1 MLMVVFTEVM
11 VAVEEAANNMSKS
24 FVLSDE
30 ILDHKINDLQ
40 FEKKYSHNASCSL
53 NDLELFTNGH
63 PIDFYRELRE
73 NAPVFYHDPMPTD
86 PEPGFWVLSKYE
98 DVKYV
103 SMNPKIFSSQYA
115 SGNLLTLGTEENRH
129 PKLFKSTIDHM
140 LNLDGEM
147 HLNLRKEHMPFV
159 KPGYVEELNKK
170 VSIKVTELLDNIA
183 PMGECNLVKEV
194 SQQLPIF
201 TLSEIL
207 GIPDSDRQKLVSWME
222 FLELAQYFTYEMI
235 KEQNEGKTDST
246 PDPAMVDMFNSMIDE
261 MFDYGRFIL
270 NSKRKNPANDLLSA
284 IANSRIKGEELSQ
297 EFLDGSWLLIIFAG
311 NDTTRNTLSGGIK
324 LLHENQNQKDLLL
337 NDKGLL
343 PNFINETVRCVS
355 PVIHMRRT
363 SLEET
368 EINGQRIGP
377 HEKIAL
383 WYGAANRDPDI
394 FKNPDEFDI
403 LRENNDK
410 HLAFGIGRHTCL
422 GKPIA
427 LMQLKEFYSQFLTK
441 FKDFEMNG
449 DWKVAPN
456 NFVHAIQ
463 EMPIK
468 FKVKK

>member
-1 MLMVVFTEVM
+1 
-11 VAVEEAANNMSKS
+11 MSKG
-24 FVLSDE
+24 FILSDE
-30 ILDHKINDLQ
+30 VLNHEINNPAYK
-40 FEKKYSHNASCSL
+40 EKYSFNPTDQL
-53 NDLELFTNGH
+53 NDLDLFTKGQ
-63 PIDFYRELRE
+63 PFSLYKDLRD
-73 NAPVFYHDPMPTD
+73 NAPVFYHEPMPTD
-86 PEPGFWVLSKYE
+86 PEPGYWVLTKYE
-98 DVKYV
+98 DIKYV

-115 SGNLLTLGTEENRH
+115 TGNLLTLGTEENRH

-147 HLNLRKEHMPFV
+147 HLGLRKEHMPFF
-159 KPGYVEELNKK
+159 KPDYINDLRKK
-170 VSIKVTELLDNIA
+170 VSSKVSLLLDNIA
-183 PMGECNLVKEV
+183 PLGKCNLVSEV

-207 GIPDSDRQKLVSWME
+207 GIPEADRQKLVSWME

-246 PDPAMVDMFNSMIDE
+246 PDPAMIDMFNAMVDE

-270 NSKRKNPANDLLSA
+270 NSKRENPSEDLLSA
-284 IANSRIKGEELSQ
+284 IANAEIEGEKLSQ

-324 LLHENQNQKDLLL
+324 LLHDNQKQKELLINDLE
-337 NDKGLL
+337 LL

-363 SLEET
+363 TLEET
-368 EINGQRIGP
+368 EINGQKIGP

-383 WYGAANRDPDI
+383 WYGAANRDPEI
-394 FKNPDEFDI
+394 FENPDDFNI
-403 LRENNDK
+403 LRENADK
-410 HLAFGIGRHTCL
+410 HLAFGFGRHSCI
-422 GKPIA
+422 GKPVA
-427 LMQLKEFYSQFLTK
+427 LMQLHEFYSQFLTRYP
-441 FKDFEMNG
+441 DFEMNG
-449 DWKVAPN
+449 KWKVAPN

-468 FKVKK
+468 FSPK

>member
-1 MLMVVFTEVM
+1 M
-11 VAVEEAANNMSKS
+11 NNGYI
-24 FVLSDE
+24 LSDE
-30 ILDHKINDLQ
+30 ILKNKINEVEFDY
-40 FEKKYSHNASCSL
+40 KYPHKPSASF
-53 NDLELFTNGH
+53 NDLELFTKGH
-63 PIDFYRELRE
+63 PTNFYKELRE
-73 NAPVFYHDPMPTD
+73 NAPVFYHEPMPTD
-86 PEPGFWVLSKYE
+86 PEPGYWVLTKYE

-115 SGNLLTLGTEENRH
+115 TGNLLTLGTEENRH

-147 HLNLRKEHMPFV
+147 HLNLRKEHMPFFKAGFV
-159 KPGYVEELNKK
+159 DDLRKK
-170 VSIKVTELLDNIA
+170 VSFKVTELLDNIA

-201 TLSEIL
+201 TLSEVL
-207 GIPDSDRQKLVSWME
+207 GIPEADRQKLVSWME

-235 KEQNEGKTDST
+235 KEKNEGKTTST
-246 PDPAMVDMFNSMIDE
+246 PDPEMIDMFNAMVDE

-270 NSKRKNPANDLLSA
+270 NAKRKNPENDLLSA
-284 IANSRIKGEELSQ
+284 IANAKIKNEELSQ

-311 NDTTRNTLSGGIK
+311 NDTTRNTLSGGVK
-324 LLHENQNQKDLLL
+324 LLHENQKQKELLL
-337 NDKGLL
+337 SDSALM
-343 PNFINETVRCVS
+343 PNFINETVRFVS

-368 EINGQRIGP
+368 EINGQKIGP
-377 HEKIAL
+377 YEKIAL

-394 FKNPDEFDI
+394 FSDPDKFNI
-403 LRENNDK
+403 LRENADK

-427 LMQLKEFYSQFLTK
+427 LMQLQEFYSQFLTR
-441 FKDFEMNG
+441 FNDFQMNG
-449 DWKVAPN
+449 EWKVAPN

-468 FKVKK
+468 FSPKK

>member
-1 MLMVVFTEVM
+1 MVEHMEVVM
-11 VAVEEAANNMSKS
+11 AEAEVESNMNNGYI
-24 FVLSDE
+24 LSDE
-30 ILDHKINDLQ
+30 ILKNKINKAEFDY
-40 FEKKYSHNASCSL
+40 KYPHKASASF
-53 NDLELFTNGH
+53 NDLELFTKGQPTN
-63 PIDFYRELRE
+63 FYKELRE
-73 NAPVFYHDPMPTD
+73 NAPVFYHEPMPTD
-86 PEPGFWVLSKYE
+86 PEPGYWVLTKYE

-115 SGNLLTLGTEENRH
+115 TGNLLTLGTEENRH

-147 HLNLRKEHMPFV
+147 HLNLRKEHMPFFKAGFV
-159 KPGYVEELNKK
+159 DDLRKK
-170 VSIKVTELLDNIA
+170 VSFKVTELLDNIA

-201 TLSEIL
+201 TLSEVL
-207 GIPDSDRQKLVSWME
+207 GIPEADRQKLVSWME

-235 KEQNEGKTDST
+235 KEKNEGKTTST
-246 PDPAMVDMFNSMIDE
+246 PDPEMIDMFNAMVDE

-270 NSKRKNPANDLLSA
+270 NAKRKNPENDLLSA
-284 IANSRIKGEELSQ
+284 IANAKIKNEELSQ

-311 NDTTRNTLSGGIK
+311 NDTTRNTLSGGVK
-324 LLHENQNQKDLLL
+324 LLHENQKQKELLL
-337 NDKGLL
+337 SDSALM
-343 PNFINETVRCVS
+343 PNFINETVRFVS

-377 HEKIAL
+377 YEKIAL

-394 FKNPDEFDI
+394 FSNPDKFNI
-403 LRENNDK
+403 LRENADK

-427 LMQLKEFYSQFLTK
+427 LMQLQEFYSQFLTR
-441 FKDFEMNG
+441 FNDFQMNG
-449 DWKVAPN
+449 EWKVAPN

-468 FKVKK
+468 FSPKK

>member
-1 MLMVVFTEVM
+1 MVEHMEVVM
-11 VAVEEAANNMSKS
+11 AEAEVESNMNNGYI
-24 FVLSDE
+24 LSDE
-30 ILDHKINDLQ
+30 ILKNKINEAEFDY
-40 FEKKYSHNASCSL
+40 KYPHKASASF
-53 NDLELFTNGH
+53 NDLELFTKGQPTN
-63 PIDFYRELRE
+63 FYKELRE
-73 NAPVFYHDPMPTD
+73 NAPVFYHEPMPTD
-86 PEPGFWVLSKYE
+86 PEPGYWVLTKYE

-115 SGNLLTLGTEENRH
+115 TGNLLTLGTEENRH

-147 HLNLRKEHMPFV
+147 HLNLRKEHMPFFKAGFV
-159 KPGYVEELNKK
+159 DDLRKK
-170 VSIKVTELLDNIA
+170 VSFKVTELLDNIA

-201 TLSEIL
+201 TLSEVL
-207 GIPDSDRQKLVSWME
+207 GIPEADRQKLVSWME

-235 KEQNEGKTDST
+235 KEKNEGKTTST
-246 PDPAMVDMFNSMIDE
+246 PDPEMIDMFNAMVDE

-270 NSKRKNPANDLLSA
+270 NAKRKNPENDLLSA
-284 IANSRIKGEELSQ
+284 IANAKIKNEELSQ

-311 NDTTRNTLSGGIK
+311 NDTTRNTLSGGVK
-324 LLHENQNQKDLLL
+324 LLHENQKQKELLL
-337 NDKGLL
+337 SDSALM
-343 PNFINETVRCVS
+343 PNFINETVRFVS

-368 EINGQRIGP
+368 EINGQKIGP
-377 HEKIAL
+377 YEKIAL

-394 FKNPDEFDI
+394 FSDPDKFNI
-403 LRENNDK
+403 LRENADK

-427 LMQLKEFYSQFLTK
+427 LMQLQEFYSQFLTR
-441 FKDFEMNG
+441 FNDFQMNG
-449 DWKVAPN
+449 EWKVAPN

-468 FKVKK
+468 FSPKK